1 MCDVASGLFAI
12 NLAFI
17 RRRKKRL
24 RQRPDQLS
32 ANLWV
37 RHIKRGWDQE
47 RANPL
52 VCCSSCLAAV
62 TMTTGW
68 TQECGARDFLLY
80 SFLLFLPSLLQPA
93 SPLDPPSLYLSPYPA
108 KLGLTPYLIFPF
120 NLNGPVLSPSHF
132 ISFSINNVTSSLSFP
147 FLLLILLKLI
157 LTTSKSTFETSP
169 FFLD

>member
-1 MCDVASGLFAI
+1 MWCGQRSLCHQSSFHQEEEEE
-12 NLAFI
+12 
-17 RRRKKRL
+17 RL

-157 LTTSKSTFETSP
+157 LTTF
-169 FFLD
+169 